1 MQGIGKILKDTR
13 EARGITLD
21 EVSEATKIRVKYL
34 EAIEQEEFQLLPG
47 EVYVKGFTTAYLKY
61 LGIKDLPEVVE
72 IMKSQR
78 EKPETSVLVQ
88 DEDVKEKTA
97 SSRSSRHATQPVQR
111 RKAPRAAFE
120 EKPLSKNSS
129 LIIILSIVAIV
140 LLLALQWA
148 YTRSQQ
154 EDIPQND
161 VPQQEEQNSG
171 QESNGD
177 ETQNNG
183 DTQEP
188 VTPPE
193 PAAPVY
199 DGLEMQ
205 LEILDVN
212 PNGTDQCWMRITA
225 DGKSTEMTLSEGQT
239 QSVKAAEKINLNL
252 GNAGVVKITLNG
264 QDLGVQGSQG
274 QVVKKEFKVEDYNTT
289 AQ

>member
-1 MQGIGKILKDTR
+1 MQGIGKILKDSR

-154 EDIPQND
+154 EDIRQND
-161 VPQQEEQNSG
+161 VPN
-171 QESNGD
+171 
-177 ETQNNG
+177 
-183 DTQEP
+183 
-188 VTPPE
+188 
-193 PAAPVY
+193 
-199 DGLEMQ
+199 
-205 LEILDVN
+205 
-212 PNGTDQCWMRITA
+212 R
-225 DGKSTEMTLSEGQT
+225 KSKTVGRKATGMKRRTMGIPRSLSHRRNRQRLYMTVWKCSW
-239 QSVKAAEKINLNL
+239 K
-252 GNAGVVKITLNG
+252 
-264 QDLGVQGSQG
+264 
-274 QVVKKEFKVEDYNTT
+274 F
-289 AQ
+289 

>member
-1 MQGIGKILKDTR
+1 MQGIGKILKDSR

-140 LLLALQWA
+140 LLLALCVCPSERVISVLFPSAVIRIQHWSVPLGLTSKISSCISRPS
-148 YTRSQQ
+148 YTGAAG
-154 EDIPQND
+154 
-161 VPQQEEQNSG
+161 SG
-171 QESNGD
+171 G
-177 ETQNNG
+177 
-183 DTQEP
+183 
-188 VTPPE
+188 VTGSWVSPLFCVSSP
-193 PAAPVY
+193 
-199 DGLEMQ
+199 L
-205 LEILDVN
+205 
-212 PNGTDQCWMRITA
+212 
-225 DGKSTEMTLSEGQT
+225 LSCPLFC
-239 QSVKAAEKINLNL
+239 SSCSARDRL
-252 GNAGVVKITLNG
+252 
-264 QDLGVQGSQG
+264 
-274 QVVKKEFKVEDYNTT
+274 
-289 AQ
+289 